1 MEVALDTN
9 ALSDFAAG
17 SEGLGRVLMPF
28 RSLALPVTVLGEY
41 RYGLLGSKRQAR
53 LNDWLAEL
61 LADVRVL
68 ETRESTTAV
77 YARVRQQLRSAG
89 TPIPENDVWIAACA
103 IEHDLPLVS
112 RDKHLK
118 LVKGLEV
125 LSW

>member
-17 SEGLGRVLMPF
+17 SESLGGVLMPF

-41 RYGLLGSKRQAR
+41 RYGLLGSKQKVR
-53 LNDWLAEL
+53 LGVWLAEFL
-61 LADVRVL
+61 GEVRVL

-77 YARVRQQLRSAG
+77 YARVRQQLRAAG
-89 TPIPENDVWIAACA
+89 TPIPENDVWIAASA

-112 RDKHLK
+112 KDKHFK
-118 LVKGLEV
+118 LVNGLEV
-125 LSW
+125 LGW